1 MSEFK
6 SSVFKSSVFCR
17 AALATTVGRM
27 FKTRW
32 ITTTPGSVGTN
43 GRVSRSRGRHDENF
57 VVDKKSRN
65 GTKKIGCK
73 GTDVKRE
80 GTDRKKEGCA
90 VTDEKREG
98 TVQTLATKNSDW

>member
-1 MSEFK
+1 
-6 SSVFKSSVFCR
+6 
-17 AALATTVGRM
+17 M

-32 ITTTPGSVGTN
+32 ITTPVSVGTN
-43 GRVSRSRGRHDENF
+43 GRISSLIRHDKKF
-57 VVDKKSRN
+57 VVDKKGRN

>member
-1 MSEFK
+1 
-6 SSVFKSSVFCR
+6 
-17 AALATTVGRM
+17 M

-32 ITTTPGSVGTN
+32 ITTPVSVGTN
-43 GRVSRSRGRHDENF
+43 GRISLRRHDENF
-57 VVDKKSRN
+57 VVDKKRLERI
-65 GTKKIGCK
+65 GKKIGCK

>member
-1 MSEFK
+1 
-6 SSVFKSSVFCR
+6 
-17 AALATTVGRM
+17 M
-27 FKTRW
+27 FKMRW
-32 ITTTPGSVGTN
+32 ITTPVSVGTN
-43 GRVSRSRGRHDENF
+43 GRVSSLRRHDENF

-98 TVQTLATKNSDW
+98 TLQTLATKNSSRIGQ